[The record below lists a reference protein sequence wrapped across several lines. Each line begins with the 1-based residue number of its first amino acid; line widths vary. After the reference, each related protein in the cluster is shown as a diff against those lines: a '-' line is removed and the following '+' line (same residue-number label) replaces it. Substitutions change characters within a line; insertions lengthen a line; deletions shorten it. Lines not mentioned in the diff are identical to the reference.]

1 MKITM
6 KNASLVSIGLVAL
19 LIVLALGMSYMI
31 TAGITWVI
39 MYGLIAIGVTLPI
52 VWSWWLAAVVWF
64 VLFLLGSIF
73 GRS

>member
-6 KNASLVSIGLVAL
+6 KNASLVSIVLVVL
-19 LIVLALGMSYMI
+19 LFIIALGISYLT
-31 TAGITWVI
+31 TADITWLI
-39 MYGLIAIGVTLPI
+39 MYGLTAIGVTLPV
-52 VWSWWLAAVVWF
+52 VWSWQLAAVVWF

>member
-6 KNASLVSIGLVAL
+6 KNASLVSVGLVVL
-19 LIVLALGMSYMI
+19 LFVIALGVSYMT
-31 TAGITWVI
+31 TAGLTWLI
-39 MYGLIAIGVTLPI
+39 MYGLTAIGVTLPI

>member
-6 KNASLVSIGLVAL
+6 KNASLVTVVLFVL
-19 LIVLALGMSYMI
+19 FFVLALGVSYLV
-31 TAGITWVI
+31 TAGITWLI
-39 MYGLIAIGVTLPI
+39 MYGLTAIGVTLSV

>member
-6 KNASLVSIGLVAL
+6 KNASLVTVAL
-19 LIVLALGMSYMI
+19 FVLFFVLALGVSYLM
-31 TAGITWVI
+31 TAGITWLI
-39 MYGLIAIGVTLPI
+39 MYGLTAIGVALPV
-52 VWSWWLAAVVWF
+52 VWSWWLAAVIWF

>member
-6 KNASLVSIGLVAL
+6 KNASLVTIVLFVLL
-19 LIVLALGMSYMI
+19 LIIALGASYMI
-31 TAGITWVI
+31 TAGITWLI
-39 MYGLIAIGVTLPI
+39 MYGLTAIGVVLPI

-64 VLFLLGSIF
+64 VLLLLGSIF

>member
-6 KNASLVSIGLVAL
+6 KNASLVSIVLVVL
-19 LIVLALGMSYMI
+19 LFIIALGISYLT
-31 TAGITWVI
+31 TAGITWLI
-39 MYGLIAIGVTLPI
+39 MYGLTAIGVALPI
-52 VWSWWLAAVVWF
+52 AWSWWLAAVVWF

>member
-39 MYGLIAIGVTLPI
+39 MYGLTAIGVTLPI

>member
-6 KNASLVSIGLVAL
+6 KNASLVTVAL
-19 LIVLALGMSYMI
+19 FVLFFVLALGVSYLV
-31 TAGITWVI
+31 TAGITWLI
-39 MYGLIAIGVTLPI
+39 MYGLTAIGVALPV

>member
-6 KNASLVSIGLVAL
+6 RNASAITVAL
-19 LIVLALGMSYMI
+19 FILLIGVALGVSYLV
-31 TAGITWVI
+31 TAGITWLI
-39 MYGLIAIGVTLPI
+39 MYGLTAIGVVLPI

-64 VLFLLGSIF
+64 VLLLLGSIF

>member
-6 KNASLVSIGLVAL
+6 KNASLVTVAL
-19 LIVLALGMSYMI
+19 FVLFFVLALGVSYLV
-31 TAGITWVI
+31 TAGITWLI
-39 MYGLIAIGVTLPI
+39 MYGLTAIGVALP
-52 VWSWWLAAVVWF
+52 VTWSWWLAAVVWF

>member
-6 KNASLVSIGLVAL
+6 KNASVVTIALFVL
-19 LIVLALGMSYMI
+19 LIGIALGVSYLV
-31 TAGITWVI
+31 TAGITWLI
-39 MYGLIAIGVTLPI
+39 MFGLTAIGVVLPI

-64 VLFLLGSIF
+64 VLLLLGSIF

>member
-6 KNASLVSIGLVAL
+6 KNASLVTIAL
-19 LIVLALGMSYMI
+19 FVLFFALALGVSYLI
-31 TAGITWVI
+31 TAGITWLI
-39 MYGLIAIGVTLPI
+39 MYGLTAIGVALPI
-52 VWSWWLAAVVWF
+52 AWSWWLAAVVWF

>member
-6 KNASLVSIGLVAL
+6 KNASAITIALFVLLIGVAL
-19 LIVLALGMSYMI
+19 GVSYLV
-31 TAGITWVI
+31 TAGITWLI
-39 MYGLIAIGVTLPI
+39 MYGLTAIGVVLPI

>member
-6 KNASLVSIGLVAL
+6 KNASLVSIILVVL
-19 LIVLALGMSYMI
+19 LFIIALGVSYLM
-31 TAGITWVI
+31 TAGITWLI
-39 MYGLIAIGVTLPI
+39 MYGLTAIGVALPI
-52 VWSWWLAAVVWF
+52 AWSWWLAAVVWF

>member
-6 KNASLVSIGLVAL
+6 KNASLVSIGLVVL
-19 LIVLALGMSYMI
+19 LFIIALGVSYLM
-31 TAGITWVI
+31 TAGITWLI
-39 MYGLIAIGVTLPI
+39 MYGLTAIGVTLPV

>member
-6 KNASLVSIGLVAL
+6 RNASVITIALFAL
-19 LIVLALGMSYMI
+19 LIGIALGVSYLV
-31 TAGITWVI
+31 TAGITWLI
-39 MYGLIAIGVTLPI
+39 MFGLTAIGVVLPI

-64 VLFLLGSIF
+64 VLLLLGSIF

>member
-6 KNASLVSIGLVAL
+6 KNASLVSIGLVVL
-19 LIVLALGMSYMI
+19 LFIIALGASYLIM
-31 TAGITWVI
+31 AGITWLI
-39 MYGLIAIGVTLPI
+39 MYGLTAIGVALPI

>member
-6 KNASLVSIGLVAL
+6 KNASAITVAL
-19 LIVLALGMSYMI
+19 FILMIGVALGVSYLV
-31 TAGITWVI
+31 TAGITWLI
-39 MYGLIAIGVTLPI
+39 MYGLTAIGVVLPI

>member
-6 KNASLVSIGLVAL
+6 KNASLVTVAL
-19 LIVLALGMSYMI
+19 FVLFFILASGVSYLV
-31 TAGITWVI
+31 TAGITWLIV
-39 MYGLIAIGVTLPI
+39 YGLTAIGVTLPV

>member
-1 MKITM
+1 MKKTL
-6 KNASLVSIGLVAL
+6 KNASAITIALFVL
-19 LIVLALGMSYMI
+19 LIGIALGVSYLV
-31 TAGITWVI
+31 TAGITWLI
-39 MYGLIAIGVTLPI
+39 MYGLTAIGIILPI

>member
-6 KNASLVSIGLVAL
+6 KNASLVTIALFVLL
-19 LIVLALGMSYMI
+19 LIIALGASYMV
-31 TAGITWVI
+31 TAGITWLI
-39 MYGLIAIGVTLPI
+39 MYGLTAIGVALP
-52 VWSWWLAAVVWF
+52 VTWSWWLAAVVWF

>member
-6 KNASLVSIGLVAL
+6 KNASVVTIALFAL
-19 LIVLALGMSYMI
+19 LIGIALGVSYLV
-31 TAGITWVI
+31 TAGITWLI
-39 MYGLIAIGVTLPI
+39 MFGLTAIGVVLPI

-64 VLFLLGSIF
+64 VLLLLGSIF

>member
-6 KNASLVSIGLVAL
+6 KNASLVSIALVVL
-19 LIVLALGMSYMI
+19 LLALACGLSYLV
-31 TAGITWVI
+31 TAGITYAI
-39 MYGLIAIGVTLPI
+39 MWCLTAMGVALPI

>member
-6 KNASLVSIGLVAL
+6 RNASAITIALFVLLIGVAL
-19 LIVLALGMSYMI
+19 GVSYLA
-31 TAGITWVI
+31 TAGITWLI
-39 MYGLIAIGVTLPI
+39 MYGLTAIGVALPI

>member
-6 KNASLVSIGLVAL
+6 KNASLVTVAL
-19 LIVLALGMSYMI
+19 FVLFFILALGVSYLV
-31 TAGITWVI
+31 TAGLTWLI
-39 MYGLIAIGVTLPI
+39 MYGLTAIGVALPI
-52 VWSWWLAAVVWF
+52 AWSWWLAAVVWF

>member
-6 KNASLVSIGLVAL
+6 KNASLVTVAL
-19 LIVLALGMSYMI
+19 FVLFFVLALGVSYLV
-31 TAGITWVI
+31 TAGITWLI
-39 MYGLIAIGVTLPI
+39 MYGLTAIGVTLPV